1 MPYLAAA
8 ASIIEKTEYIL
19 SQLRKTAKIESAVLI
34 SVYSKPTS
42 EVFACFSVP
51 QLNFLLRFVSFLL
64 VNVLKK
70 EVVFAKD
77 SPVIKITFA
86 ADSGASSEQQK
97 RKRQPGG
104 GRKRSITKIR

>member
-1 MPYLAAA
+1 M
-8 ASIIEKTEYIL
+8 
-19 SQLRKTAKIESAVLI
+19 
-34 SVYSKPTS
+34 
-42 EVFACFSVP
+42 P

-64 VNVLKK
+64 VYVLKR

-77 SPVIKITFA
+77 SPVFKITFA

-104 GRKRSITKIR
+104 GRKRSITKSDDDKLVKRLKLGESVSRNETQMKLLDGLNLVK

>member
-1 MPYLAAA
+1 M
-8 ASIIEKTEYIL
+8 
-19 SQLRKTAKIESAVLI
+19 
-34 SVYSKPTS
+34 
-42 EVFACFSVP
+42 
-51 QLNFLLRFVSFLL
+51 SFLL
-64 VNVLKK
+64 VNVLKR

-104 GRKRSITKIR
+104 GRKRSITKSDDDMLVKRLKRVKRVNMESSLFLVNDVTFRDL